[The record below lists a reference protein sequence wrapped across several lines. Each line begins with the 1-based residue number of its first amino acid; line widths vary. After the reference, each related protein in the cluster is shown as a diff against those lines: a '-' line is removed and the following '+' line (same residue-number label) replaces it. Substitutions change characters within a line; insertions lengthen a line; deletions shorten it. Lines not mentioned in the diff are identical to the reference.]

1 MLHNILP
8 AQQNYLKA
16 SRLKTLNFTALI
28 NQNEKVYLKLINI
41 GDDNKNLKKSLFQIK
56 KKVAIEYLCQSWTVF
71 LRFY

>member
-16 SRLKTLNFTALI
+16 SRLKTLNFTVLI

-41 GDDNKNLKKSLFQIK
+41 GDDNKFFFKKFISDK
-56 KKVAIEYLCQSWTVF
+56 KESCH
-71 LRFY
+71 

>member
-41 GDDNKNLKKSLFQIK
+41 GDDNKKLK
-56 KKVAIEYLCQSWTVF
+56 KKVYF
-71 LRFY
+71 R